1 MNFIEK
7 LNYLMDKKKLNKHS
21 LAEKSGIPY
30 TTIEGW
36 YKKGYDNLRIST
48 LKKLSLFF
56 NTSLDFWAFDDE
68 DQKGKLSKKKQEF
81 IANLSNLS
89 DSQID
94 LLNDIVDSLNKNNS
108 HKVD

>member
-21 LAEKSGIPY
+21 LAEQSGIPY
-30 TTIEGW
+30 TTIDGW

-48 LKKLSLFF
+48 LKKLSVFF

-68 DQKGKLSKKKQEF
+68 DQKDKLSKKKQAF
-81 IANLSNLS
+81 IASLSNLT

-94 LLNDIVDSLNKNNS
+94 LLNDIVDSLNKNS
-108 HKVD
+108 THKPD